1 MDIILISSKIIIS
14 NESDWT
20 PSSWHFSKDMQFLN
34 LFLQCTNIDSTGRTS
49 VCAGSNLGVNA
60 TCGTIGTTTVS
71 YDEFFI
77 YDIDRIT

>member
-1 MDIILISSKIIIS
+1 MRVTGHSFLGIFPKIC
-14 NESDWT
+14 N
-20 PSSWHFSKDMQFLN
+20 FLN